1 MTTYIIAG
9 KNPKEDNSF
18 FRYIFKNEKCEQSL
32 IRDCNNFLEMII
44 YYLLVKRYRD
54 GDGDKWREESISIF
68 DDLELAMENL
78 RDALIRKHFTAIDNL
93 IVPRLKQDL
102 ENLLGRFGWAIEIK
116 KEKINGDKEN
126 VLF

>member
-9 KNPKEDNSF
+9 KNAKEDNSA

-32 IRDCNNFLEMII
+32 IRDCNKFLEMIT
-44 YYLLVKRYRD
+44 YYLVEKYRD
-54 GDGDKWREESISIF
+54 GAKGQEESISIF

-102 ENLLGRFGWAIEIK
+102 ENLLGGFGWTIEIK
-116 KEKINGDKEN
+116 KEKNKRR
-126 VLF
+126 

>member
-1 MTTYIIAG
+1 MTTYIITG

-18 FRYIFKNEKCEQSL
+18 FRYIFKNEKCEQYL
-32 IRDCNNFLEMII
+32 IRNCNNFLEMII
-44 YYLLVKRYRD
+44 YYLLKKYSD
-54 GDGDKWREESISIF
+54 GAKGQEESVPIF
-68 DDLELAMENL
+68 DDLELAMENF
-78 RDALIRKHFTAIDNL
+78 RDALIRKHSTAIDNL

-102 ENLLGRFGWAIEIK
+102 ENLLGGFGWTIEIK

>member
-9 KNPKEDNSF
+9 KNLKEDNSA
-18 FRYIFKNEKCEQSL
+18 FRYIFKNEQCEQSL
-32 IRDCNNFLEMII
+32 IRNCNNFLEMII

-54 GDGDKWREESISIF
+54 GDKWQEESISIF

-102 ENLLGRFGWAIEIK
+102 ENLLGGFGWTIEIT
-116 KEKINGDKEN
+116 KEKMNGDKEN

>member
-1 MTTYIIAG
+1 MTTYIIAA
-9 KNPKEDNSF
+9 KNPTEDNSF

-102 ENLLGRFGWAIEIK
+102 ENLLGGFGWTIEIT
-116 KEKINGDKEN
+116 KEKK
-126 VLF
+126 

>member
-32 IRDCNNFLEMII
+32 IRNCNKFLEII
-44 YYLLVKRYRD
+44 TYYLVEKYRD
-54 GDGDKWREESISIF
+54 GAKGKEEAISIF

-102 ENLLGRFGWAIEIK
+102 ENLLGGFGWTIEIK
-116 KEKINGDKEN
+116 KEKNKRR
-126 VLF
+126 